1 MPSKGPESIGLIM
14 RPFSIFHLGRILL
27 VSLQEEIDDSQV
39 LELLQELSDKV
50 QALKAEAIIV
60 DLSDVEVMDTFLAEN
75 ILKLASTMKLFRA
88 ETVVAGLGA
97 PAITALKSFNM
108 TFGRHLI
115 FALDTEQALEKLG
128 KRIVSIE

>member
-1 MPSKGPESIGLIM
+1 M
-14 RPFSIFHLGRILL
+14 RKPKDADAAMKSFSIFHLGQILL
-27 VSLQEEIDDSQV
+27 VSLQEEIDDAQV
-39 LELLQELSDKV
+39 IELLGELSDRV
-50 QALKAEAIIV
+50 QAVRAEAVIV

-108 TFGRHLI
+108 SFGQHLM
-115 FALDTEQALEKLG
+115 FALDAQQALEKLG
-128 KRIVSIE
+128 KRIVTFE